1 MVYKIS
7 ADSFNKINERSGTLQ
22 NIDSGYSIEMSDNET
37 FDNGILVYPHQK
49 HTFHNTDVY
58 LRCTQDKATAEVRVV
73 PFEIDNGGTSGSAV
87 IYSDT
92 TVANYDVASPSEV
105 DSMLDNFFPN

>member
-7 ADSFNKINERSGTLQ
+7 ADSFTKINERSGTLQ
-22 NIDSGYSIEMSDNET
+22 NIDSGYSIEMSDNEN

-58 LRCTQDKATAEVRVV
+58 
-73 PFEIDNGGTSGSAV
+73 
-87 IYSDT
+87 
-92 TVANYDVASPSEV
+92 
-105 DSMLDNFFPN
+105 

>member
-7 ADSFNKINERSGTLQ
+7 ADSFTKINERSGTLQ
-22 NIDSGYSIEMSDNET
+22 NIDSGYSIEMSDNEN

-49 HTFHNTDVY
+49 HTFHNIDIY

-73 PFEIDNGGTSGSAV
+73 PFEIDIGGASSSAV

-92 TVANYDVASPSEV
+92 TVAKYGVASPSEV